1 VLDHLPKQ
9 IKRLVAFL
17 LLWAVSL
24 LAWSFLPSPGA
35 EDVRYWLAWLQAV
48 DSRGIVPAY
57 KTIEWLDYPPLI
69 FLIFFGVA
77 KLATLF
83 QIQLFLGLK
92 LSLFAF
98 LIITTLVFLAWTR
111 NLWLATLLQLALLLN
126 AMALVYVD
134 IYFAPTL
141 LLSLWA
147 LKARKL
153 CLFTLVFSTTCLIKW
168 QPVILAPFILVYLL
182 EDQPTERHPTR
193 MEEGQDQPAE
203 RHPTRMEEGQDQPAE
218 PFPTDLFYKKL
229 LKLFWQVVLPLWVIV
244 GVVWAIF
251 GWEFWMAFRRAVSDP
266 ILSGKALN
274 FNWVLTHLL
283 HLNYPNIF
291 GGLVEG
297 RATIIQSDLRILL
310 IPKLLFYPVYGLVV
324 SAFLKQAK
332 TFENLLLYALAGYLA
347 YFTFNTGVHQN
358 HLFLALILAALLA
371 WLKREHLFTFIICGV
386 VANLNLFVF
395 YGLDGTEPPRLEI
408 AGLDLA
414 FCLALLNVWLFVLFF
429 TVVFL
434 KEPNP

>member
-1 VLDHLPKQ
+1 MLDHLPKQ

-182 EDQPTERHPTR
+182 EDQPAERHPTRMEEGQDQPTERHPTR
-193 MEEGQDQPAE
+193 MEEGQDQPTE
-203 RHPTRMEEGQDQPAE
+203 R
-218 PFPTDLFYKKL
+218 
-229 LKLFWQVVLPLWVIV
+229 
-244 GVVWAIF
+244 
-251 GWEFWMAFRRAVSDP
+251 
-266 ILSGKALN
+266 
-274 FNWVLTHLL
+274 
-283 HLNYPNIF
+283 
-291 GGLVEG
+291 
-297 RATIIQSDLRILL
+297 
-310 IPKLLFYPVYGLVV
+310 
-324 SAFLKQAK
+324 
-332 TFENLLLYALAGYLA
+332 
-347 YFTFNTGVHQN
+347 
-358 HLFLALILAALLA
+358 
-371 WLKREHLFTFIICGV
+371 
-386 VANLNLFVF
+386 
-395 YGLDGTEPPRLEI
+395 
-408 AGLDLA
+408 
-414 FCLALLNVWLFVLFF
+414 
-429 TVVFL
+429 
-434 KEPNP
+434 